1 MTSPSPVPPPEGEVP
16 QPPPPSYALFNSDS
30 VALATFLG
38 TTLSGSILMAV
49 NYRRLGK
56 GASAAATVLIGLAV
70 TAMALLVGYAI
81 PRSGATII
89 ALALLFG
96 TRAAAKGLQG
106 AAVAQHVS
114 RGGKLGSKWV
124 AAGLGVALLA
134 VFVGG
139 YLLGYG
145 IVNPKVQIGTKDEVF
160 YSGSATKP
168 EAQALGDKLK
178 SIGFLGDRGASV
190 VLSKGKDGTVVSFV
204 VKDGIWNDRAMVGSF
219 EEIGRLIAPAVGG
232 FPLKVRLM
240 NSDREV
246 KKEVVAGK
254 TVIGTLDEVYYFG
267 TATEVEAKAL
277 GQALQTAGFFHDKGF
292 SVLLYKGE
300 GTVLAFV
307 VKEGFWEA
315 PENVAM
321 FDKVTRQVAPSVGGL
336 PITLRLVNNSID
348 TKKEVTVQ

>member
-1 MTSPSPVPPPEGEVP
+1 
-16 QPPPPSYALFNSDS
+16 
-30 VALATFLG
+30 
-38 TTLSGSILMAV
+38 
-49 NYRRLGK
+49 
-56 GASAAATVLIGLAV
+56 
-70 TAMALLVGYAI
+70 
-81 PRSGATII
+81 
-89 ALALLFG
+89 
-96 TRAAAKGLQG
+96 
-106 AAVAQHVS
+106 
-114 RGGKLGSKWV
+114 
-124 AAGLGVALLA
+124 
-134 VFVGG
+134 
-139 YLLGYG
+139 
-145 IVNPKVQIGTKDEVF
+145 
-160 YSGSATKP
+160 
-168 EAQALGDKLK
+168 
-178 SIGFLGDRGASV
+178 
-190 VLSKGKDGTVVSFV
+190 
-204 VKDGIWNDRAMVGSF
+204 MVGSF